1 MNDPHG
7 LAFYVPGTFL
17 ALILGTRIPAL
28 WRHPQDRLLRSVCV
42 LLTTSIGVFFSCAV
56 PTMAA
61 VNRLTGVPNAA
72 APIVYS
78 LLTAFSGANILLI
91 IHWSRGPDEADR
103 AARWARRCTAV
114 TAAVIVAVNV
124 LFLLGDTPVER
135 LTDLDTYYASTPF
148 IREMILLY
156 LLAHTTAGVIGS
168 FLCARWAREVHG
180 GLKAGLALITLG
192 YLLNLS
198 YDVLKFSAIGARWT
212 HRDWDQLSTR
222 YAAALASL
230 SALVAGL
237 GFVLPLLS
245 QRLAAYWDM
254 WRRFYQLRPL
264 WRELREAM
272 HRSIDL
278 AAGPCTSIEI
288 RVTQLESDIHD
299 GILAVSPHLDA
310 RQRERA
316 LEEARRSSRSADDV
330 VAIADA
336 AALAHA
342 VVVWGR
348 ERPAD
353 KDTGPAGLAGLP
365 GPVGLPGPFGQNH
378 RSVLTLPDHPAGLVR
393 MSRALS
399 SDVVKSFRDAAALED
414 SRR

>member
-7 LAFYVPGTFL
+7 LAFYIPGTFL
-17 ALILGTRIPAL
+17 AVILCMRLPAL
-28 WRHPQDRLLRSVCV
+28 RRHPQDRLLRSVC
-42 LLTTSIGVFFSCAV
+42 LLLATAIGVFFSCAV
-56 PTMAA
+56 PTVAA

-78 LLTAFSGANILLI
+78 LLTAFSGATILLI

-103 AARWARRCTAV
+103 AARWARRCK
-114 TAAVIVAVNV
+114 AATMVVIIAVNV
-124 LFLLGDTPVER
+124 LFLLGDAPVER

-156 LLAHTTAGVIGS
+156 LLAHTATGIIGS
-168 FLCARWAREVHG
+168 ALCARWARQVHG

-198 YDVLKFSAIGARWT
+198 YDVLKFSAIGARWA

-230 SALVAGL
+230 SAVVAGL

-245 QRLAAYWDM
+245 QRITAYWDL
-254 WRRFYQLRPL
+254 WRRFHQLRPL
-264 WRELREAM
+264 WRELRAATQ
-272 HRSIDL
+272 RSIAL
-278 AAGPCTSIEI
+278 TSGPCTPIEI

-342 VVVWGR
+342 VVVWAR
-348 ERPAD
+348 HAPPAED
-353 KDTGPAGLAGLP
+353 GTAGAGDAA
-365 GPVGLPGPFGQNH
+365 PFHQNH

-393 MSRALS
+393 MSLALS
-399 SDVVKSFRDAAALED
+399 SEVVKAFRDAAALEH
-414 SRR
+414 SAR